1 MSLHKELKELVTKI
15 APTKDIAGGFMT
27 RNDIIQLIEKVAD
40 EASLLGWIHAE
51 TMSRKRLENKI
62 LRLEQEVEILK
73 GQLKDAELE
82 LIAKIAPSKDI
93 AGGFM
98 SRDQIIQLIRK
109 VATDASL
116 IGYCHAEKLT
126 RERMDKKLT
135 VIEQELTIIK
145 EQLKDTEI
153 ELIVAT
159 K

>member
-1 MSLHKELKELVTKI
+1 MSIERELE
-15 APTKDIAGGFMT
+15 
-27 RNDIIQLIEKVAD
+27 
-40 EASLLGWIHAE
+40 
-51 TMSRKRLENKI
+51 
-62 LRLEQEVEILK
+62 
-73 GQLKDAELE
+73 E

-126 RERMDKKLT
+126 RERMDKKLLA
-135 VIEQELTIIK
+135 IEQELTIIK
-145 EQLKDTEI
+145 EQLKDTELD
-153 ELIVAT
+153 LIAAN

>member
-1 MSLHKELKELVTKI
+1 MSIEKDLEELITKI
-15 APTKDIAGGFMT
+15 AP
-27 RNDIIQLIEKVAD
+27 N
-40 EASLLGWIHAE
+40 
-51 TMSRKRLENKI
+51 
-62 LRLEQEVEILK
+62 
-73 GQLKDAELE
+73 
-82 LIAKIAPSKDI
+82 KDI